1 MCKESAKI
9 GFFFFLWLKVHP
21 WNMPLTVNSKIY
33 KSKKTYFL
41 EMNPDQANPTQND
54 IDRYV
59 YHNVKEY
66 QDYKRSFYRERYRA
80 KKDYAVRHY
89 IKNQKPQAQPQ
100 AQHAS
105 ENIQK

>member
-1 MCKESAKI
+1 
-9 GFFFFLWLKVHP
+9 
-21 WNMPLTVNSKIY
+21 MPLTVNGKIY

-66 QDYKRSFYRERYRA
+66 HDYKRSFYRERYRS
-80 KKDYAVRHY
+80 KKDYAVRQY
-89 IKNQKPQAQPQ
+89 IKYQKPQPQAQPQ
-100 AQHAS
+100 PQARAQPQPQAVLAS